1 MIQLGT
7 KNDGADLIIGEV
19 VMYHINEDVYFEDS
33 KIDFN
38 QLKPVARLAEIII
51 LNSETHLQLNVQN
64 HNNMNFTCNCI
75 DDDI

>member
-38 QLKPVARLAEIII
+38 QLKPVARLREIII
-51 LNSETHLQLNVQN
+51 LNSEHIYN
-64 HNNMNFTCNCI
+64 
-75 DDDI
+75 